1 MKKTH
6 EYLTDQYQKNK
17 SGMLCVRK
25 MRGATGFFTFPLPP
39 LYFCFLFQENYPFE
53 IVSRYTE
60 IRFGP

>member
-39 LYFCFLFQENYPFE
+39 SISVFFFKKTTLL
-53 IVSRYTE
+53 R
-60 IRFGP
+60 